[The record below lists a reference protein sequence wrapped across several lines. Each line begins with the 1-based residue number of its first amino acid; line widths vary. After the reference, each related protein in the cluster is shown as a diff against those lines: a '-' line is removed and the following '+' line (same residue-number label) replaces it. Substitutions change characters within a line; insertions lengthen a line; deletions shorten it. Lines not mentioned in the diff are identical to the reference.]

1 MGITAALHPVG
12 SDGFYSSQIQLH
24 PAWLWLAQPMTT
36 VAPASPPGLPPA
48 SSPDPPS
55 TEPTAT
61 VSARGAPMLPSDM
74 ESVTESPSPPLLRTA
89 TTCTDMSLPLDTPS
103 ASFILVLPDLS
114 SRGLSFTPATARGA
128 LMPMLPTVP
137 LPLLRT
143 ATTSTAT
150 STLPSTPSAS
160 PTPASADLT
169 SRSLVSTPAST
180 TVATTARGPLSPSTE
195 ELLSTLDA
203 LSLPLRGL
211 LRVLALDMATATAT
225 AMVSTAMARGPLTL
239 TTELLPLPTLSTRPT
254 LATLDLTSR
263 CLAFTPGSAT
273 ATEATS
279 TKD

>member
-36 VAPASPPGLPPA
+36 VAPALPPGLPPA
-48 SSPDPPS
+48 SSPDPLS

-61 VSARGAPMLPSDM
+61 VSARGAPMLPTDM
-74 ESVTESPSPPLLRTA
+74 ESAMESPSPPPLRTA
-89 TTCTDMSLPLDTPS
+89 TTSTDMSWPLATPS
-103 ASFILVLPDLS
+103 ASLTLVLPDLS
-114 SRGLSFTPATARGA
+114 SRGLSSTPATARGA
-128 LMPMLPTVP
+128 SMPMPPTVP
-137 LPLLRT
+137 LTLLRT
-143 ATTSTAT
+143 ATTSTDT
-150 STLPSTPSAS
+150 STPPSTPSAS

-195 ELLSTLDA
+195 EWLSTLDA
-203 LSLPLRGL
+203 LCLPLKGL
-211 LRVLALDMATATAT
+211 LRVSALDTATAT
-225 AMVSTAMARGPLTL
+225 AMVSTATARGPLTP
-239 TTELLPLPTLSTRPT
+239 TTELLPLPTPSTRLT

>member
-48 SSPDPPS
+48 SSPDPLS

-89 TTCTDMSLPLDTPS
+89 TTCTDMSLPPATPS
-103 ASFILVLPDLS
+103 VSLTLVLLDLS
-114 SRGLSFTPATARGA
+114 SRGLSSTLATARGA

-137 LPLLRT
+137 LPLFRT
-143 ATTSTAT
+143 ATTSTDT
-150 STLPSTPSAS
+150 STPPSTPSAS

-180 TVATTARGPLSPSTE
+180 TVATTARGPLSPSTDTE
-195 ELLSTLDA
+195 EWLSTLDV
-203 LSLPLRGL
+203 LFLPLRGL
-211 LRVLALDMATATAT
+211 LRVSVLATATDT
-225 AMVSTAMARGPLTL
+225 VSTATARGPLMP
-239 TTELLPLPTLSTRPT
+239 TTELLPLPTLSTRLT

-263 CLAFTPGSAT
+263 CLVFTPESAT